1 MSRSWKVNFFP
12 FESRYERWMGELGER
27 RWSLCCKTY
36 TPYFHASP
44 QWRLPFPLQ
53 ASPYFTYPFVSLFF
67 TSLHPLLYL
76 FLFPIIHLFFTHLS
90 HLTHPQ
96 YHRRERGGERTAV
109 AKQLAWPTR
118 CGEANKEEEGHDD
131 GGGDKGTRKERRGEE
146 RRGEEM
152 EDGWW
157 EGGRGGGRVRQW
169 SPLTDCRSRSGQSIA
184 AGAWPQ
190 LTSINQTHEG
200 KVIHYRAIWE
210 SNKKRRKNSV
220 RVKKNQREQR
230 RNKKWKLKKSLSWGL
245 RLQSVS

>member
-1 MSRSWKVNFFP
+1 
-12 FESRYERWMGELGER
+12 MGELGER
-27 RWSLCCKTY
+27 RWSLCCRTY

-53 ASPYFTYPFVSLFF
+53 ESPYFTYPFVSLFF

-146 RRGEEM
+146 RRG
-152 EDGWW
+152 DGGWMM
-157 EGGRGGGRVRQW
+157 RRR
-169 SPLTDCRSRSGQSIA
+169 
-184 AGAWPQ
+184 
-190 LTSINQTHEG
+190 
-200 KVIHYRAIWE
+200 
-210 SNKKRRKNSV
+210 KKRGQGEVMVTAHWLQESLRPINCSRCVTTADQHQSDTRRKSH
-220 RVKKNQREQR
+220 
-230 RNKKWKLKKSLSWGL
+230 S
-245 RLQSVS
+245 LQSNLRK